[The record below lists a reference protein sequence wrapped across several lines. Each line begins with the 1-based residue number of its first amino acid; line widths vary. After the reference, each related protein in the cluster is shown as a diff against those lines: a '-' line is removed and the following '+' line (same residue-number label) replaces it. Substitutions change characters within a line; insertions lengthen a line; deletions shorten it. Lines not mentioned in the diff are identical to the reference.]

1 MLRSVAAGERAGDG
15 LPRQEGWSRHAGSG
29 SELGRSRPHG
39 LRPRSALLSEP
50 VREGGPTEAQGGEP
64 PARTGTAILALAALG
79 VVYGDIG
86 TSPIYALREC
96 FHGVHAVPP
105 TPANVLGVLSLVF
118 WSLVFIIS
126 IKYLAVVM
134 RADNRGE
141 GGVLALMAL
150 VTQQGPRERR
160 RRSVLIY
167 FGLAGAALLYA
178 DAMITPAISV
188 LSALEGLTAENE
200 EFAPLVLP
208 GAMAILFALF
218 LAQRRGS
225 GRLGVA
231 FGPLMLLWFTV
242 LGVLGAIQVVTAPD
256 VLRALSPTYALAFFA
271 ENGWSAF
278 KVLGTVFLVV
288 TGGEALYADLGHF
301 GRRPIQV
308 GWFGIVLPGLLL
320 NYFGQGVLLLRSPEA
335 AEHLFYHMAP
345 GWFLTPMV
353 VMATYATVVA
363 SQAVISGAFSLTS
376 QAVSLGY
383 SPRLAILQT
392 SHREIGQVYVPA
404 ANRMLLIGTL
414 LLLFLFRES
423 SALAGAYGVAVSST
437 MLLTTLLLYP
447 VTREIWG
454 WGRPLAVG
462 VIAAFLIPDVLFF
475 SANLTKL
482 ESGGWMPLLVGVT
495 IFGLMIIW
503 ERGRAQLSGL
513 LREAGVPEDVFLSDI
528 RETRPTR
535 VPGIAV
541 FLTGN
546 ATGIPRTLLH
556 NYKHNQVLHQT
567 VLLVTVQG
575 ERVPTV
581 ARDEQLKVWEVGEG
595 LYRAIVR
602 YGFTESPDLPAM
614 LARIDPKYFRVDPM
628 RTSYFLGR
636 ETLIVGEG
644 PRFLPST
651 WARTVFAFM
660 SRNALDAAKF
670 FHLPP
675 NRVVEV
681 GVQIQ
686 F

>member
-1 MLRSVAAGERAGDG
+1 ML
-15 LPRQEGWSRHAGSG
+15 
-29 SELGRSRPHG
+29 
-39 LRPRSALLSEP
+39 
-50 VREGGPTEAQGGEP
+50 T
-64 PARTGTAILALAALG
+64 LAALG

-96 FHGVHAVPP
+96 FRGEHGIEPSP
-105 TPANVLGVLSLVF
+105 ENVLGVLSLIF
-118 WSLVFIIS
+118 WSLVLIIS

-150 VTQQGPRERR
+150 VTQRGVKGGR
-160 RRSVLIY
+160 RRSVLIG

-188 LSALEGLTAENE
+188 LSALEGFTAENPGLE
-200 EFAPLVLP
+200 PFVLP
-208 GAMAILFALF
+208 GAIAILLALF

-225 GRLGVA
+225 GRLGAA
-231 FGPLMLLWFTV
+231 FGPLMLLWFSV
-242 LGVLGAIQVVTAPD
+242 LGVLGLFQLFHNPS
-256 VLRALSPTYALAFFA
+256 VLEAVWPSHAMEFFSL
-271 ENGWSAF
+271 NGFGGF

-301 GRRPIQV
+301 GRKPIQR
-308 GWFGIVLPGLLL
+308 GWFMIVLPGLLL
-320 NYFGQGVLLLRSPEA
+320 NYFGQGALLLREPASVD
-335 AEHLFYHMAP
+335 HVFYYMAP
-345 GWFLTPMV
+345 RWFLTPLV
-353 VMATYATVVA
+353 VLATYATVIA

-376 QAVSLGY
+376 QAVQLGY

-392 SHREIGQVYVPA
+392 SSREIGQVYVPA
-404 ANRMLLIGTL
+404 TNRMLLVGTL
-414 LLLFLFRES
+414 ALLLIYQES
-423 SALAGAYGVAVSST
+423 GALAAAYGVAVSST
-437 MLLTTLLLYP
+437 MFLTTLLLYP
-447 VTREIWG
+447 VTRERWG
-454 WGRPLAVG
+454 WGKPAAVAM
-462 VIAAFLIPDVLFF
+462 IAAFLVPDSLFL
-475 SANLTKL
+475 SANLTKVDT
-482 ESGGWMPLLVGVT
+482 GGWVPLLVAATV
-495 IFGLMIIW
+495 FLLMRVW
-503 ERGRAQLSGL
+503 EYGRGELSGL

-528 RETRPTR
+528 RETHPTR

-546 ATGIPRTLLH
+546 STGIPRTLLH
-556 NYKHNQVLHQT
+556 NYKHNQVLHNT

-575 ERVPTV
+575 ERIPVVPP
-581 ARDEQLKVWEVGEG
+581 AEQLVVRELGEG
-595 LYRAIVR
+595 LYRAFVR
-602 YGFTESPDLPAM
+602 YGFSESPDLPAM
-614 LARIDPKYFRVDPM
+614 LARIDPSFFKVDPM

-644 PRFLPST
+644 SRFRPVS
-651 WARTVFAFM
+651 WARRIFAFM

-675 NRVVEV
+675 NRVVEI

>member
-1 MLRSVAAGERAGDG
+1 MAV
-15 LPRQEGWSRHAGSG
+15 
-29 SELGRSRPHG
+29 
-39 LRPRSALLSEP
+39 
-50 VREGGPTEAQGGEP
+50 
-64 PARTGTAILALAALG
+64 LALGALG

-96 FHGVHAVPP
+96 FRGEHGIELSSG
-105 TPANVLGVLSLVF
+105 NVLGVLSLVF
-118 WSLVFIIS
+118 WALILIIS
-126 IKYLAVVM
+126 VKYLAVVM

-150 VTQQGPRERR
+150 VTQRGGQARR
-160 RRSVLIY
+160 RRSVLIAC
-167 FGLAGAALLYA
+167 GLAGAALLYA

-188 LSALEGLTAENE
+188 LSALEGITAKND
-200 EFAPLVLP
+200 ALQPLVVP

-218 LAQRRGS
+218 MAQRRGS

-231 FGPLMLLWFTV
+231 FGPMMLLWFAV
-242 LGVLGAIQVVTAPD
+242 LGVLGTLQIVQNPS
-256 VLRALSPTYALAFFA
+256 VLTALSPTHAVAFFA
-271 ENGWSAF
+271 ANGFGGF

-301 GRRPIQV
+301 GRRPIQL
-308 GWFGIVLPGLLL
+308 GWFYLVLPALLL
-320 NYFGQGVLLLRSPEA
+320 NYFGQGALLLREPEVID
-335 AEHLFYHMAP
+335 HVFYFMGP
-345 GWFLTPMV
+345 RWFLTPLV
-353 VMATYATVVA
+353 VLATYATVIA

-376 QAVSLGY
+376 QAVQLGY

-392 SHREIGQVYVPA
+392 SSREIGQVYVPA
-404 ANRMLLIGTL
+404 TNRMLLFGTL
-414 LLLFLFRES
+414 ALLLIFRES
-423 SALAGAYGVAVSST
+423 GALAGAYGLAVSST

-447 VTREIWG
+447 VTRELWG
-454 WGRPLAVG
+454 WSRLASSLLILG
-462 VIAAFLIPDVLFF
+462 FLVPDALFLA
-475 SANLTKL
+475 SNLAKIQ
-482 ESGGWMPLLVGVT
+482 SGGWMPLLVGATVY
-495 IFGLMIIW
+495 GLMTIW
-503 ERGRAQLSGL
+503 ERGRAELSGM

-528 RETRPTR
+528 RETHPTR
-535 VPGIAV
+535 VSGIAV

-546 ATGIPRTLLH
+546 STGIPRTLLH

-575 ERVPTV
+575 ERVPV
-581 ARDEQLKVWEVGEG
+581 VSPAEQLTVREVGEG
-595 LYRAIVR
+595 LYRATVR
-602 YGFTESPDLPAM
+602 YGFSESPDLPAM
-614 LARIDPKYFRVDPM
+614 LSRIDPKFFRVDPM

-636 ETLIVGEG
+636 ETLIMGEG
-644 PRFLPST
+644 SRFRLKSWT
-651 WARTVFAFM
+651 RRVFAFM